1 MPSREAGTGRCA
13 AGLPQR
19 DRRLEPHGLEL
30 RRRSTRLQAVARTFQ
45 RVAEVDLPAMLLEVP
60 AAAVVVEAG
69 AVVAV
74 EVTTE
79 LVTRCKAGYPQ
90 GF

>member
-1 MPSREAGTGRCA
+1 
-13 AGLPQR
+13 
-19 DRRLEPHGLEL
+19 
-30 RRRSTRLQAVARTFQ
+30 
-45 RVAEVDLPAMLLEVP
+45 MLLEVP